1 MKHTWFQLLRF
12 TVIGSTNTVID
23 LGGYIILTRTS
34 DWFGA
39 HYLIAAVLSFFV
51 AGINGFFWNKHWTF
65 KHKSK
70 YSHRHMVKYL
80 TVATIA
86 LALNQLILWGL
97 VSVAV
102 YDIVGK
108 FIAAVLA
115 GGLHF
120 LMQKH
125 WTFRLVEAVV
135 DAIESEYNE
144 LVHEEQK

>member
-1 MKHTWFQLLRF
+1 M
-12 TVIGSTNTVID
+12 
-23 LGGYIILTRTS
+23 
-34 DWFGA
+34 
-39 HYLIAAVLSFFV
+39 
-51 AGINGFFWNKHWTF
+51 
-65 KHKSK
+65 
-70 YSHRHMVKYL
+70 KYL